1 MLTTEVR
8 IVPSFLAVK
17 NTKSIDRIGFQ
28 RCFERVSL
36 YPSIW
41 GLVLDDTGSVEGG

>member
-8 IVPSFLAVK
+8 IVPSFLAAK
-17 NTKSIDRIGFQ
+17 NIDRIGFQ
-28 RCFERVSL
+28 QCFERVSL

-41 GLVLDDTGSVEGG
+41 GLVLDDTGYVEGG